1 MSAALQRRVIMSALT
16 ALVLLVAA
24 TPLRA
29 QHLLVPMDDAQS
41 NHLKAYGLT
50 FGALTDGVRSE
61 WLLNFRG
68 GSFLLPDLPGLRR
81 AALLAGVTAEAIDD
95 ARLVDIR
102 RQIADGNMD
111 AVPLDK
117 APRIAVYSPPQSM
130 PWDDAVT
137 LALTMLGAARGFV
150 HAAAETVRWMLLIGI
165 GFGATW
171 LAFNWPG

>member
-1 MSAALQRRVIMSALT
+1 QA
-16 ALVLLVAA
+16 
-24 TPLRA
+24 
-29 QHLLVPMDDAQS
+29 

-81 AALLAGVTAEAIDD
+81 AALLAGVTVEAIDD
-95 ARLVDIR
+95 ARVTDIR

-117 APRIAVYSPPQSM
+117 APRIAVYSPPQAM

-137 LALTMLGAARGFV
+137 LALTYAGIPYTNIFDDEVLSTDLSQFDWIHLHHEHFTGQQ
-150 HAAAETVRWMLLIGI
+150 HEIGR
-165 GFGATW
+165 AHV
-171 LAFNWPG
+171 